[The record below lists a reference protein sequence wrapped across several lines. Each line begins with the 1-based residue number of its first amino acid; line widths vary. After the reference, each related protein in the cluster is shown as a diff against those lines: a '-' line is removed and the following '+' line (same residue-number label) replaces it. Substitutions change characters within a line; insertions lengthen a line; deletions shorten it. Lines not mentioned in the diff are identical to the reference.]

1 MLHTRFCL
9 FNMFVSL
16 VGRGGTTLDNNNN
29 QGFFRLSHTVL
40 KWRGLICC
48 GQCEN
53 LIYTVLPNRMTLI
66 SELLL
71 LLAGFVLFP
80 CCQTYNIISS

>member
-1 MLHTRFCL
+1 MFHTRFCF

-16 VGRGGTTLDNNNN
+16 LMGAGMTLDNYNN
-29 QGFFRLSHTVL
+29 QFFRLYHNTVL

-53 LIYTVLPNRMTLI
+53 LIYTRLPSLMTLI
-66 SELLL
+66 SGLLL
-71 LLAGFVLFP
+71 LLAELFP
-80 CCQTYNIISS
+80 CCQMYNIISS